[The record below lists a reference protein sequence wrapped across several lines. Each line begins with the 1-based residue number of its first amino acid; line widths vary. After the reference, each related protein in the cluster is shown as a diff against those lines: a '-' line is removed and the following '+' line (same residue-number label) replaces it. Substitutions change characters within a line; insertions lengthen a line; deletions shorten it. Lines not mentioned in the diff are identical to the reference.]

1 MNNNNS
7 QSANRNQIPAS
18 PDQPTNSDT
27 SQPAM
32 TTSINPDSL
41 PPGTTVPVAT
51 STNPEQ
57 TQVPPPNKFS
67 IFKLKFLIIFILII
81 FAVAGAT
88 GGYLFYLK
96 QKTTYYTLLP
106 DDSQFYLGLSVK
118 NHPQVQKMLGSP
130 PETISSVAQVLPSVF
145 KKSGL

>member
-1 MNNNNS
+1 MKNNNS

-18 PDQPTNSDT
+18 PGQPTNSDT
-27 SQPAM
+27 SQPVM

-96 QKTTYYTLLP
+96 QK
-106 DDSQFYLGLSVK
+106 
-118 NHPQVQKMLGSP
+118 
-130 PETISSVAQVLPSVF
+130 
-145 KKSGL
+145 